1 MASLENET
9 KLSKLILESWNA
21 DPYISTK
28 MFDGDDLHKRHT
40 LNMLWSMLPNEI
52 AEDWIAYYERKLAE

>member
-21 DPYISTK
+21 DPYTSTK
-28 MFDGDDLHKRHT
+28 MVDGDDLHKRHT
-40 LNMLWSMLPNEI
+40 LNMLWSMLPNDV
-52 AEDWIAYYERKLAE
+52 AEDWISYYERKLAE